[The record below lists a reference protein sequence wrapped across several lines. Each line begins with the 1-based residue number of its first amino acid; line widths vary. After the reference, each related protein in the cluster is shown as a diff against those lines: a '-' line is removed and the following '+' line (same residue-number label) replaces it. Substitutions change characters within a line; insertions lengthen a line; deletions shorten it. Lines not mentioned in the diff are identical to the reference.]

1 MDGAHDSGIWSA
13 FEEVFC
19 LTLEGDVERQR
30 HAAAE
35 LCRAGLHRFKFIEGI
50 SPASRDVDDAYQHG
64 IVHAFPPCFRCGN
77 LQCGNTDCNNTL
89 IPQQVACFLSFIKLF
104 RTAVNSVS
112 NRFLLFEDDL
122 KFSEYFQDLA
132 LAALVPNRLVE
143 LGFYG
148 AEPCLIGLGRGK
160 APTENWNFDGS
171 FEFIPGRKLPQNPCF
186 AFNRPFAEM
195 ALARFDRISHT
206 VDVFIHYELS
216 NSSRHFSLEPSL
228 AYELSTSTGELP
240 SRIHPKAI
248 AIENATNTPE
258 MQALAREAYAQ
269 HIKHTLCIP
278 LAIIGSPRCGTGYM
292 AHALRQ
298 YGLDIGH
305 EMIGRDGISSWLFAV
320 RDTDLPFGGCVYSR
334 NSKYVFPRQTI
345 AVIRDARNA
354 IPSLMLENT
363 KNIQSYAFRR
373 RWIRKKYDIDI
384 DSFRDDFTRALAA
397 YTFWYRIIL
406 ENRPTMWI
414 RLEHARHDLESLFY
428 STSLTRQSENDL
440 SQLSNPINSN
450 KPYMSQLY
458 EKPLIDFAESFAGSD
473 AFLKREYWSL
483 RSALTGVFFRGL

>member
-1 MDGAHDSGIWSA
+1 MDGTRNLGIWSA

-35 LCRAGLHRFKFIEGI
+35 LCRAGLHRFKFLEGI
-50 SPASRDVDDAYQHG
+50 GPASRDVADAYQDG
-64 IVHAFPPCFRCGN
+64 IVHSFPPCFRCGN
-77 LQCGNTDCNNTL
+77 LQCGNTECNNTL
-89 IPQQVACFLSFIKLF
+89 IPQQVACFLSFMKLF
-104 RTAVNSVS
+104 RIAVNSVS
-112 NRFLLFEDDL
+112 DRFLLFEDDL

-132 LAALVPNRLVE
+132 EAALTPNRLLE

-160 APTENWNFDGS
+160 SPTENWNFDGS
-171 FEFIPGRKLPQNPCF
+171 FEFIPDRKLPQNPCF

-216 NSSRHFSLEPSL
+216 ESSRHFSLEPSL
-228 AYELSTSTGELP
+228 AYELSTSTGDLP

-248 AIENATNTPE
+248 AFENASNNSEIP
-258 MQALAREAYAQ
+258 ALAREAYAQ

-278 LAIIGSPRCGTGYM
+278 LAVIGSPRCGTGYM

-320 RDTDLPFGGCVYSR
+320 RDTDLPFGGCVFSR

-354 IPSLMLENT
+354 IPSLILENT

-373 RWIRKKYDIDI
+373 RWILKKHDIDI

-397 YTFWYRIIL
+397 YTFWYRIVL

-414 RLEHARHDLESLFY
+414 RLEHGHQDLEALF
-428 STSLTRQSENDL
+428 SSACLTHQCESSPSE
-440 SQLSNPINSN
+440 LSNLINSN
-450 KPYMSQLY
+450 KPYMSQSY
-458 EKPLIDFAESFAGSD
+458 EKPLIDFEECFAGSD
-473 AFLKREYWSL
+473 PFLKREYWRL
-483 RSALTGVFFRGL
+483 RSALAGVFFRGL